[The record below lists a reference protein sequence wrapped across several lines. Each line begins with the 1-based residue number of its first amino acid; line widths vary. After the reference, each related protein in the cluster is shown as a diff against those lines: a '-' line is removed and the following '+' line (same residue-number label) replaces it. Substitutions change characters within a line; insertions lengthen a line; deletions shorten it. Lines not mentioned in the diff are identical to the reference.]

1 MEIGYDYYSTLA
13 KKDLDKFLTLLGPA
27 QLLKVDF
34 EL

>member
-1 MEIGYDYYSTLA
+1 MEIGYDCSTLA

-27 QLLKVDF
+27 QLLEVDF